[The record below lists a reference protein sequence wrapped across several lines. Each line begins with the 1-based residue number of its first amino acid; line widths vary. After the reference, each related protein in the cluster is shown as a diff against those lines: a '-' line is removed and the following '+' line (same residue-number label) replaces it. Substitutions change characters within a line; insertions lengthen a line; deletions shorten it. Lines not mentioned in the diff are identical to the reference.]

1 MYNCVTMMKQRVE
14 LGRALSILLAAVS
27 CVAPHAVRA
36 GIRVLYPSPSFAL
49 ETTAASSGW
58 PGRHVNAVGGTVD
71 LSDAGELLIDVSNRL
86 SRALT
91 VNLSVKSR
99 SLQGRSPG
107 GNVTLPPYG
116 RGRIVCSLQPEPW
129 RLDAPLELVG
139 MKGFPYAPGGSSH
152 LFDIS
157 AVTSF
162 HLFTRKG
169 ESPAAFD
176 VCRLAV
182 RDAGDSPVT
191 VYPAADFV
199 PFTDRFGQFKH
210 AEWLG
215 KVHSDMEL
223 DAAAAEEAKWL
234 AAHSEGPCGTVDKWG
249 GWSAGPKLESTGFFR
264 TQKVNGKWWLVD
276 PDGRLF
282 WSHGVDCV
290 GLGGGGTPIT
300 GRESYFEWLPKK
312 SNSAFG
318 RFWGEQTW
326 PGAHGYYA
334 QTNHVPFETFDFAAA
349 NRVRKYGKAG
359 QAQLIDLT
367 HRRLKAWGLNTIGN
381 WSDPRIYE
389 TKRTP
394 YTLCLSTDGTPRRA
408 KSKGWWGPL
417 PDPENPD
424 FDRIL
429 RARAKAAAAKMKDDP
444 WCLGVFVDN
453 ELSWNDLPDLGHIAE
468 VYYGTVARILKE
480 ELPNHLYLGSRIAWG
495 PDEVYRAAAKH
506 CDVVS
511 VNVYARVF
519 DRDLPEGAADKPMI
533 NGEFHFGALDRGM
546 FHTGLVATR
555 NQADRAD
562 CYRAYVRS
570 CLDHPRM
577 VGTHWF
583 QWRDQPLTGR
593 PLDGENYQIGF
604 LTVTDAPYPE
614 LVDAARQMAREMYM
628 RRWSEAKMKGSGN
641 K

>member
-1 MYNCVTMMKQRVE
+1 M
-14 LGRALSILLAAVS
+14 LSILLAAVS
-27 CVAPHAVRA
+27 CAAPYATRA
-36 GIRVLYPSPSFAL
+36 GLRVLYPSPSFAL

-58 PGRHVNAVGGTVD
+58 PGRHVNAAGGTVD

-139 MKGFPYAPGGSSH
+139 MKGYPQAAGGVSH
-152 LFDIS
+152 VFDIR
-157 AVTSF
+157 AVSSF
-162 HLFTRKG
+162 HLFVRKG
-169 ESPAAFD
+169 ELPASFD
-176 VCRLAV
+176 VCRVAV
-182 RDAGDSPVT
+182 RDAANVQTT
-191 VYPAADFV
+191 VYPAADFL

-210 AEWLG
+210 AEWPG
-215 KVHSDMEL
+215 KIHSDMEL
-223 DAAAAEEAKWL
+223 EAAAAEEAKWL
-234 AAHSEGPCGTVDKWG
+234 ETHSEGPCGMVDKWG
-249 GWSAGPKLESTGFFR
+249 GWLAGPKLASTGFFR
-264 TQKVNGKWWLVD
+264 TQKANGKWWLVD
-276 PDGRLF
+276 PEGRLF

-300 GRESYFEWLPKK
+300 GRERYFEWLPKR

-318 RFWGEQTW
+318 RFWGEQTF

-334 QTNHVPFETFDFAAA
+334 QTNHVPFLTFDFAAA
-349 NRVRKYGKAG
+349 NRVRKYGNAG
-359 QAQLIDLT
+359 QAHLVDLT

-389 TKRTP
+389 ARRTP
-394 YTLCLSTDGTPRRA
+394 YTLCLSTAGTPRRA

-417 PDPENPD
+417 PDPENPA
-424 FDRIL
+424 FGRMFRE
-429 RARAKAAAAKMKDDP
+429 RARTAAKTMKDDP

-453 ELSWNDLPDLGHIAE
+453 ELSWNDLPDLGRIAE
-468 VYYGTVARILKE
+468 AYYGTIARILKE

-511 VNVYARVF
+511 VNVYARAF
-519 DRDLPEGAADKPMI
+519 DRDLPAGAADKPML

-555 NQADRAD
+555 DQVERAAR
-562 CYRAYVRS
+562 YREYVRS

-614 LVDAARQMAREMYM
+614 LVDAARRTAREMYV
-628 RRWSEAKMKGSGN
+628 RRWGERQDERKRN